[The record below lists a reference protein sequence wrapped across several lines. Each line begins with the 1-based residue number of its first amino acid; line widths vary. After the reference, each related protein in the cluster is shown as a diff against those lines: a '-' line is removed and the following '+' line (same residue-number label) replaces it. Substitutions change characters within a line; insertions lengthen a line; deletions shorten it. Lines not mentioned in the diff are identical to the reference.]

1 MIYLL
6 IPFLLAVGYYTCSYG
21 VFIMKKEKNI
31 LAAVGTIALG
41 IIGVIVPIIVFLI
54 KY

>member
-6 IPFLLAVGYYTCSYG
+6 ILFFLAVGYYTCSYG
-21 VFIMKKEKNI
+21 AFIIKKEKNI

-41 IIGVIVPIIVFLI
+41 IIGTVVPIMVLFM